1 MATALRLVVMGVCAS
16 GKSALGAA
24 LAQRLGLPFVE
35 GDSFH
40 PPENVALMAQGT
52 PLTDAH
58 RAGWLRALAAQL
70 GSPGARDGGMV
81 LACSALKRGYRDVL
95 RTGAPDLRLLLLH
108 GSRELLQQRLA
119 ARQGHYM
126 PASLLPSQLATLE
139 LPQPDENALVMD
151 IGQPLEQLT
160 KEALRHL
167 RTQQHA

>member
-1 MATALRLVVMGVCAS
+1 MAAALRLVVMGVCAS

-24 LAQRLGLPFVE
+24 LAERLGLPFVE

-40 PPENVALMAQGT
+40 SPENVALMAEGT
-52 PLTDAH
+52 PLTDAR
-58 RAGWLRALAAQL
+58 RAGWLRALAAQM
-70 GSPGARDGGMV
+70 GSPAACDSGMV
-81 LACSALKRGYRDVL
+81 LACSALKRSYRDVL
-95 RTGAPDLRLLLLH
+95 RSGAPDLRLLLLH

-139 LPQPDENALVMD
+139 MPQPDEHALVLD
-151 IGQPLEQLT
+151 TDRPLEQLT
-160 KEALRHL
+160 KEALRYL